1 MLQSIE
7 NNAGIIGEHLALLR
21 NYYVM
26 CALNRL
32 LTCVEPVCTS
42 FTKRQERSL
51 QDYVS
56 LSIMFQYNSKH

>member
-1 MLQSIE
+1 MLKSIE
-7 NNAGIIGEHLALLR
+7 NNAGIIGEDLAFLR

-42 FTKRQERSL
+42 C
-51 QDYVS
+51 V
-56 LSIMFQYNSKH
+56 

>member
-1 MLQSIE
+1 MLHSVE
-7 NNAGIIGEHLALLR
+7 NNAGLIGEDLALLL

-32 LTCVEPVCTS
+32 
-42 FTKRQERSL
+42 QARSL

-56 LSIMFQYNSKH
+56 LSIVLQYNSKH